1 MADLIYFLSQSIEV
15 YPSGFRGQGYPQS
28 KLTTEENTT
37 RLQSY
42 SGLADGIYDDD
53 RDSDYY
59 ILKIKGYT
67 FKFSKQSL
75 IKALPQTPDPSE
87 NIYRV
92 FAGIK
97 LRDGGTNIGQILA
110 PLNSTLSSDIILD
123 KDDHFQGLG
132 LEITTNSEPTST
144 QFDFYTEIGLWVKSV
159 IQPIIGNVPEGV
171 TPEIITGYAF
181 AANGNIDDYS
191 GTPLRYR
198 VEQTSPIEP
207 PFNIS
212 ILGAAVASDDT
223 FTELQIPKKVIFN
236 SAVGSGD
243 NLKFIPYTFTVNQ
256 IQTIQPSAFEDCI
269 DLTSITIPENITSI
283 GESAFSGCS
292 GLTKIYYNAIECNA
306 SEGIFPSAGE
316 DGEGITV
323 TIGTNVKK
331 IPNGLFRSQPE
342 AKITSVVFEEGS
354 ICESIGNSAFKDCNY
369 LTNITIPDKVT
380 SIGDYAFSGCDS
392 LTEINYNATECA
404 DLSAANGVF
413 DSAGRIGTGIVVTI
427 GANVKKIPAQLF
439 YPQSINSHTLKI
451 TSVIFENGSICES
464 IGDFAFRECNYLTN
478 IALPADMTIIGNWAF
493 YNCTSLTNI
502 TIPDSITSIG
512 QDAFSGCPIVN
523 ATIPTLAISAIE
535 KGSLKTVALTSGG
548 SIRDN
553 AFNRCISLTD
563 IIIPDSV
570 TSIGSNAFQYCDSL
584 TSVTIGN
591 SVTSIGVGAFSN
603 CVSLTS
609 ITIPDS
615 VKSIGGLA
623 FMGCRNLTSITLPY
637 GITRIDDSTFNSCS
651 SLTSITIPDS
661 VTSIGDYA
669 FDDCKSLTNIVL
681 PNNLESIGDSA
692 FYDCQ
697 ALTNIVL
704 PNSLR
709 SIGTLTFG
717 LSFDATDSSSI
728 SQIIIPEK
736 VTEIGSGAF
745 SRRTKITKI
754 IVHNYMNSITG
765 APWGA
770 SNAKVLWLM
779 MNDDLKLYVPETVL
793 DEGSYEIYFR
803 YINDYMF
810 SIQDIYLGK
819 LEIFPKN
826 FKINNKTI
834 LGRVIK
840 SVLEP
845 TDASGK
851 VVLST
856 YMCGVSDANDGNSS
870 GTLHLWKLDSTINE
884 VTLQSTSDNY
894 PQIWYKR
901 IY

>member
-28 KLTTEENTT
+28 KLTTEENIT

-42 SGLADGIYDDD
+42 SDLADGIYEDD
-53 RDSDYY
+53 RDTDYY
-59 ILKIKGYT
+59 ILKISGYT

-75 IKALPQTPDPSE
+75 IKALPQTPNPSE

-97 LRDGGTNIGQILA
+97 LRDAGTNIGQVLA
-110 PLNSTLSSDIILD
+110 PLNSTLNSDIILD
-123 KDDHFQGLG
+123 KDNHFQGLG

-159 IQPIIGNVPEGV
+159 IQPITGDIPEGV

-181 AANGNIDDYS
+181 EANGDIDDYI

-212 ILGAAVASDDT
+212 ILGAAATSDEGT

-236 SAVGSGD
+236 STVGSAD
-243 NLKFIPYTFTVNQ
+243 NLKFITHTFTVNQ

-323 TIGTNVKK
+323 TIGANVKK

-354 ICESIGNSAFKDCNY
+354 ICGSIGNSAFMDCNY

-413 DSAGRIGTGIVVTI
+413 DSAGRIGTGIAVTI

-478 IALPADMTIIGNWAF
+478 IALPTGMTIIGNWAF

-512 QDAFSGCPIVN
+512 QDAFLGCPIVN

-535 KGSLKTVALTSGG
+535 KGSLKTVALTSGE
-548 SIRDN
+548 SILAN

-563 IIIPDSV
+563 IIIPESV
-570 TSIGSNAFQYCDSL
+570 TSIGRYAFGYCDSL
-584 TSVTIGN
+584 TNITIPD
-591 SVTSIGVGAFSN
+591 SVTSIGVGAFDN
-603 CVSLTS
+603 CGSLTS
-609 ITIPDS
+609 ITIPS
-615 VKSIGGLA
+615 RVTSIGGYA
-623 FMGCRNLTSITLPY
+623 FQGCHNLTSITLPY
-637 GITRIDDSTFNSCS
+637 GITRIDDSTFSSCS

-661 VTSIGDYA
+661 VISIGKQTFY
-669 FDDCKSLTNIVL
+669 DCKSLTNIVL
-681 PNNLESIGDSA
+681 PNNLESIGNSA
-692 FYDCQ
+692 F
-697 ALTNIVL
+697 
-704 PNSLR
+704 
-709 SIGTLTFG
+709 
-717 LSFDATDSSSI
+717 SFSGTDSSSI

-736 VTEIGSGAF
+736 VTEIGSNAF
-745 SRRTKITKI
+745 EGRIEITKI

-779 MNDDLKLYVPETVL
+779 MNDDLKLYTPGTSL
-793 DEGSYEIYFR
+793 DEGSYEIYYR

-826 FKINNKTI
+826 FKINNRTI

-851 VVLST
+851 AVLST
-856 YMCGVSDANDGNSS
+856 YMCGVSDPTDENSS

>member
-15 YPSGFRGQGYPQS
+15 YPSGFRGQDYPQS
-28 KLTTEENTT
+28 KLTTEENIT

-42 SGLADGIYDDD
+42 LDLADGIYEDA
-53 RDSDYY
+53 RDTDYC
-59 ILKIKGYT
+59 ILKISGYT
-67 FKFSKQSL
+67 FKFSKQNL
-75 IKALPQTPDPSE
+75 IKALPQTPNPSE

-97 LRDGGTNIGQILA
+97 LRDGGTNIGQVLA

-159 IQPIIGNVPEGV
+159 VQYITEEVPEGK
-171 TPEIITGYAF
+171 TITGYAF
-181 AANGNIDDYS
+181 AFNGDIDDYT

-198 VEQTSPIEP
+198 VEQGPSLES

-212 ILGAAVASDDT
+212 ILGAVAESGDAT
-223 FTELQIPKKVIFN
+223 FTELNIPKKVIFN
-236 SAVGSGD
+236 STVGSDD
-243 NLKFIPYTFTVNQ
+243 NLKFIPHTFTVNQ
-256 IQTIQPSAFEDCI
+256 IQTIQPSAFEDCL

-283 GESAFSGCS
+283 GESAFGYCGS
-292 GLTKIYYNAIECNA
+292 LTKIYYNAIECNA
-306 SEGIFPSAGE
+306 SEDIFPSAGK

-323 TIGTNVKK
+323 TIGANVRK

-354 ICESIGNSAFKDCNY
+354 ICGSIGNSAFMDCNY

-380 SIGDYAFSGCDS
+380 SIGDHAFSGCDS

-404 DLSAANGVF
+404 DLSEANYVF

-478 IALPADMTIIGNWAF
+478 IALPAGMTIIGNWAF

-591 SVTSIGVGAFSN
+591 SVTSIGVGAFNS
-603 CVSLTS
+603 CGSLTS

-615 VKSIGGLA
+615 VKSIGRLA
-623 FMGCRNLTSITLPY
+623 FMGCHNLTSITLPY
-637 GITRIDDSTFNSCS
+637 GITRIDDFTFNSCS

-661 VTSIGDYA
+661 VISIGEQTFY
-669 FDDCKSLTNIVL
+669 DCKSLTNIVL

-709 SIGTLTFG
+709 SIGPLTFG
-717 LSFDATDSSSI
+717 LSFDATDSLSI

-793 DEGSYEIYFR
+793 DEGSYEIYYR

-884 VTLQSTSDNY
+884 VTLQSTPDNY